1 MDAEYLAPGNS
12 FCFAGVGMHCRPHAS
27 LQAYYREGSA
37 LQAMESWEAAAQAY
51 FQGFRMDPQ
60 NTALAQAFQHAVHK
74 AREEHAAAHK
84 SS

>member
-1 MDAEYLAPGNS
+1 MQVWACTVVTG
-12 FCFAGVGMHCRPHAS
+12 PHAS

-60 NTALAQAFQHAVHK
+60 NTALAQAFQHAIHK